1 MKSYLTPE
9 EYDIWSNR
17 HFSHHNNRVCHN
29 LNMTE
34 KQFEV
39 YKDIMNNRALERFMI
54 AKRGVK
60 GELDMKKV
68 LMVIILI
75 LVISNINAQDMGRR
89 DSTINNSIDFILK
102 GKIAGQEEFQLK
114 QTPPIKINNL
124 LPKIKSG
131 KRIKAILV
139 SHKWKSSDGHL
150 LTMFSDTSMCSHT
163 YNEPIELH
171 FCQLYYLSNAPET
184 VFDISKV
191 GSSNG
196 YKYLIMQEDNHRAL
210 WWELL
215 EVRDDHIM
223 IRTEP
228 GNVFTK
234 YSDTKE

>member
-17 HFSHHNNRVCHN
+17 HFSYHDNRVCHD
-29 LNMTE
+29 LMT
-34 KQFEV
+34 
-39 YKDIMNNRALERFMI
+39 NRALERFMI

-228 GNVFTK
+228 GIVFTK
-234 YSDTKE
+234 FSDTKE